1 MRWREVST
9 EPSCFSPARAPQ
21 QDLSQC
27 HLYGPS
33 EALGLPLVL
42 LQPLVP
48 PGERGHRGFCALG
61 SRFLLPPGDTAERTH
76 CRGLGPFPKPGSAL
90 CPGHTAS
97 RAMAAPEPAAA
108 FVGWGDGGDGE
119 SVPQCRTQHEE
130 GGARTPRG
138 SVTFLLLMHSQES
151 SYRDA
156 LLPLSI
162 TELKFR

>member
-1 MRWREVST
+1 MEVRWREVST

-27 HLYGPS
+27 HLYGLS

-48 PGERGHRGFCALG
+48 PGERGHRGFC
-61 SRFLLPPGDTAERTH
+61 FLLPPGDTAERTH
-76 CRGLGPFPKPGSAL
+76 CRGLGPFPKLGSAL
-90 CPGHTAS
+90 SPGHTAS
-97 RAMAAPEPAAA
+97 RAMAAPEPMAA
-108 FVGWGDGGDGE
+108 FVGGDGGDGG
-119 SVPQCRTQHEE
+119 SVPQCRTQREE

-156 LLPLSI
+156 HLPLSI
-162 TELKFR
+162 TELKFH